1 MGKIIILWDIF
12 SFIVSK
18 RNVMPKSYSFD
29 LRERVLKDCDA
40 GIRSEDAAKKYSV
53 FASWTECY

>member
-1 MGKIIILWDIF
+1 
-12 SFIVSK
+12 
-18 RNVMPKSYSFD
+18 MPKSYSFD

-53 FASWTECY
+53 STSWTECY